1 MLVPS
6 LRLIELVHL
15 LGDTYDVGVWDGSR
29 ADIYTH
35 GKLQWLLYRSIRRS
49 HETEGLMPFEF
60 LQKLHKL
67 WLLGRDWCSWPLKA
81 WTWMHPQ
88 TKFFFLPKT
97 TSSHKEETTLKFIVE
112 AKFAECHLHKLGGLR
127 HGCKPKHPLDDW
139 IWWVWFVN
147 VCQWHVWLWTSRT
160 TNYAD
165 GCSPRFGAAGSRSFW
180 TKWVTRWS
188 SKGKGCGLVV
198 IESKWCPNCVTMLH
212 YVHKNIKI
220 MKMHHDTAWYVMVQY
235 VIEIIVIHWLMMMMM
250 AMMMD
255 LMTDLMHNME
265 KKKRW
270 LSIKGNQS

>member
-1 MLVPS
+1 MLGCEMAHA
-6 LRLIELVHL
+6 LISTPIASFN
-15 LGDTYDVGVWDGSR
+15 GYFIDG
-29 ADIYTH
+29 Y
-35 GKLQWLLYRSIRRS
+35 G
-49 HETEGLMPFEF
+49 GLMKRKGWCHFEF

-198 IESKWCPNCVTMLH
+198 IESKWCPNCVTLLH

-220 MKMHHDTAWYVMVQY
+220 MKMHHDASWYRMVCHGT
-235 VIEIIVIHWLMMMMM
+235 VRHWDNCDSLMMMMMMMMMMTMMMM